1 MYAQGRLVGFR
12 GLVVR
17 AWQPQRHLNGRQSR
31 HTSASSFADIST
43 ELQKAS
49 CLQISQRKSSA
60 GEVPG
65 RQGMTW
71 QLQHTPAPSFAHK
84 FTLLHKASCLP
95 ISQWGSE
102 AGEAAG
108 KQGMKREKFM
118 VVEMTTCQNAR
129 LLPHLQRPPPRR
141 TPRSIRRCLQLSGWP
156 EVCRHCRG
164 QAALGWRVSA
174 GACLQPRTAG
184 AADPAKVVGMAGC
197 LSCSACRW
205 SCPAGLARG
214 AWSAPAAAI
223 QSG

>member
-1 MYAQGRLVGFR
+1 MPACRMSWQSTCTAQGRLVGFR
-12 GLVVR
+12 GLEVR

-84 FTLLHKASCLP
+84 FILLHKASCLP

-108 KQGMKREKFM
+108 KQGMKREKCM

-129 LLPHLQRPPPRR
+129 LLPHPQRPPPRR
-141 TPRSIRRCLQLSGWP
+141 TPRSIRRCLQLSGWHFP
-156 EVCRHCRG
+156 AFRG
-164 QAALGWRVSA
+164 KAKHRYTLKPSHSA
-174 GACLQPRTAG
+174 GSLAWLKAGKLQQH
-184 AADPAKVVGMAGC
+184 
-197 LSCSACRW
+197 S
-205 SCPAGLARG
+205 
-214 AWSAPAAAI
+214 
-223 QSG
+223 